1 MAEPA
6 KKKGKLQKG
15 RHRSA
20 FKRARQALKRRAR
33 NLHYMKGLRKAM
45 KAVRAAVA
53 AKDTAKARGALKT
66 AIPVIDKTAS
76 KGVIPRQRASRYI
89 SRLSTAV
96 NKLAA

>member
-1 MAEPA
+1 MAEAA

-20 FKRARQALKRRAR
+20 IKRARQAAKRHRR
-33 NLHYMKGLRKAM
+33 NVKYVVTLRRAM

-53 AKDTAKARGALKT
+53 GKDRSKAVAALQT

-76 KGVIPRQRASRYI
+76 KGIIPKRRAARYV
-89 SRLSTAV
+89 SRLTRAV
-96 NKLAA
+96 NQLAA